1 MKILKVV
8 LIVAGSTLIVFGLYD
23 LFQLQEVFKW
33 NFFEVSA
40 TENSNNQTF
49 GLIGLGIISLIAGTF
64 LTKRKK

>member
-8 LIVAGSTLIVFGLYD
+8 LIVAGFTLIVFGLYD